1 MGLFWRNSV
10 HNESLGIAFF
20 STLLPWKSIWKNLRI
35 NPREVMSN
43 ILHIFNVF
51 FCCCFFLA
59 RTTGNV
65 EREVTDNLI
74 AEVTRESPF
83 MDDDNFDQVN

>member
-1 MGLFWRNSV
+1 MI
-10 HNESLGIAFF
+10 SL
-20 STLLPWKSIWKNLRI
+20 
-35 NPREVMSN
+35 
-43 ILHIFNVF
+43 LH
-51 FCCCFFLA
+51 FLA

-83 MDDDNFDQVN
+83 MDDDNFDQVNEKYPTLTSKP